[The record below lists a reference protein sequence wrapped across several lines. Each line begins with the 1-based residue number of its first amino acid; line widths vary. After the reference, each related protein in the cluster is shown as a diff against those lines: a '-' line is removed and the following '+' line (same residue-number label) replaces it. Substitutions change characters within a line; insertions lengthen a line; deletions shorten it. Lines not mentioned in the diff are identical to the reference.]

1 MSTIPAI
8 QSAYQGIQ
16 NGMQSLNKNAFAV
29 ASESTKGGDFVT
41 PMVEMNRYRLQQ
53 KLCKSALIHLALCLI
68 SRSEKTFNSA

>member
-41 PMVEMNRYRLQQ
+41 PMVDMNSDKLQVQ
-53 KLCKSALIHLALCLI
+53 ASAKALQI
-68 SRSEKTFNSA
+68 SSDTLGSLLDIKV

>member
-16 NGMQSLNKNAFAV
+16 NGLQSLNKNAFAV

-41 PMVEMNRYRLQQ
+41 PMVDMNSDKLQVQ
-53 KLCKSALIHLALCLI
+53 ASAKAMQI
-68 SRSEKTFNSA
+68 SSDTLGSLLDIKV

>member
-41 PMVEMNRYRLQQ
+41 PMVEINSDKLQVQ
-53 KLCKSALIHLALCLI
+53 ASAKALQI
-68 SRSEKTFNSA
+68 SSDTLGSLLDIKV

>member
-41 PMVEMNRYRLQQ
+41 PMVEMNSDKLQVQ
-53 KLCKSALIHLALCLI
+53 ASAKALQI
-68 SRSEKTFNSA
+68 SSDTLGSLLDIKV

>member
-16 NGMQSLNKNAFAV
+16 NGMQSLSKNAFAV

-41 PMVEMNRYRLQQ
+41 PMVEMNSDKLQVQ
-53 KLCKSALIHLALCLI
+53 ASAKALQI
-68 SRSEKTFNSA
+68 SSDTLGSLLDIKV

>member
-41 PMVEMNRYRLQQ
+41 PMVDMNSDKLQVQ
-53 KLCKSALIHLALCLI
+53 ASAKAMQI
-68 SRSEKTFNSA
+68 SSDTLGSLLDIKV

>member
-16 NGMQSLNKNAFAV
+16 NGMQSLNKNASAV

-41 PMVEMNRYRLQQ
+41 PMVDMNSDKLQVQ
-53 KLCKSALIHLALCLI
+53 ASAKALQI
-68 SRSEKTFNSA
+68 SSDTLGSLLDIKV